1 MKGGYI
7 MKYREFLSLTDEEI
21 RFILTDILHPVKIE
35 NIQRDKEFNEITAD
49 ITTDGWNDGK
59 AENFE
64 ITEEVIL
71 SLSFIDV
78 DFSLDYEDQFKW
90 RKFLLAKGCDERL
103 RDNPYLEE

>member
-21 RFILTDILHPVKIE
+21 RFILTDIFHPIKIE
-35 NIQRDKEFNEITAD
+35 NIQRDKEFNEIT
-49 ITTDGWNDGK
+49 
-59 AENFE
+59 
-64 ITEEVIL
+64 EEVVL
-71 SLSFIDV
+71 SLSSIDI

-103 RDNPYLEE
+103 KDNPYLEE